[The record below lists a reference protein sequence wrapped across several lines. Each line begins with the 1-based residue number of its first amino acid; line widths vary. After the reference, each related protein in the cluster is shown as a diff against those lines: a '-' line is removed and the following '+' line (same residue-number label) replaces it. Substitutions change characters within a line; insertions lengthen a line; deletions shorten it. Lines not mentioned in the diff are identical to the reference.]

1 LSATKEAAKRP
12 GDFQAYLASSPSSE
26 VLEDLELKGRCGDLC
41 NERFVPISS
50 KTTVKIL
57 GQNLF
62 GRVRFPQNLT
72 EMKTTKQQTS
82 FRKILYKMHE
92 SSCTAFSYKEIAFEI
107 PNSRREEE

>member
-1 LSATKEAAKRP
+1 LSATRRQRRGQ
-12 GDFQAYLASSPSSE
+12 GDFQTYLASSPSSE
-26 VLEDLELKGRCGDLC
+26 VLEDLERKGRCGDLC

-57 GQNLF
+57 GENLF
-62 GRVRFPQNLT
+62 GMVRFPQNLT
-72 EMKTTKQQTS
+72 EMKPTKQQTS

-92 SSCTAFSYKEIAFEI
+92 SSCTVFSYKESAFEI